1 MAETPSE
8 NENSSINQL
17 LLNAAIGFLSVLL
30 IALLI
35 ALGTR
40 VIYPRILNT
49 RVEANS
55 QLISKVIQIEVLNGC
70 GVAGIA
76 NRYTSVLRSN
86 GFDVVETGNF
96 DHFDLENTIIISRS
110 GVMENARQIAS
121 ALGVNEENILRE
133 ESPDFYLDVTVV
145 IGHDYEQLNTE

>member
-1 MAETPSE
+1 MTETPSE